1 VLTNGSMGELFSIFD
16 AFAEAD
22 QDGQNGPV
30 VIMGL
35 LERITGVLRQGC
47 LVLKGGAAVGG

>member
-1 VLTNGSMGELFSIFD
+1 MGELFSIFD

>member
-1 VLTNGSMGELFSIFD
+1 LTNGSMGELFSIFD

-35 LERITGVLRQGC
+35 LERITGVLRRC
-47 LVLKGGAAVGG
+47 FAALKFRLS